1 MFLTVEDYK
10 DHIRLEQ
17 DDYDFE
23 RELPR
28 FLQAAENTVLKYI
41 NRNVFTE
48 LPAEPESTDIL
59 IDANIETAIL
69 DVAGY
74 YFDNKG
80 AYDNDMV
87 NSILDAS
94 VGHLRVIEV

>member
-1 MFLTVEDYK
+1 MFLTVSNLK
-10 DHIRLEQ
+10 DHIRIEQ

-28 FLQAAENTVLKYI
+28 FLQAAENKVIKYI
-41 NRNVFTE
+41 NRNVFNE
-48 LPAEPESTDIL
+48 LPAEPEETDIV
-59 IDANIETAIL
+59 IDESIEAAIL

-80 AYDNDMV
+80 AYDSEMID
-87 NSILDAS
+87 SILDSS
-94 VGHLRVIEV
+94 VGHLRVIEA